1 VVFVILFSSSQAQS
15 TGNANFDNC
24 MLMGA
29 NWPTCDESKLSP
41 PQQKLVRQ
49 QTLKLNFDTC
59 MLMGEDW
66 AQCDKSKLTSQQTRE
81 VHQKSLKLNLD
92 TCKLMGEDWVQCKK
106 NLLSPEQKTV
116 VRKASLEINFQ
127 WCSTFGTDSSLCKKS
142 QLTKNQ
148 ISQISKSEKNL
159 SNLEKYLYR
168 NQNLNSAKFTR
179 YETLEFKS
187 IVGTPK
193 SQTLRYSPQFEISK
207 NTFCAEN
214 GSCLGDISMITGNPK
229 TIFITGYVRKDGT
242 YVRSH
247 YRSKR

>member
-1 VVFVILFSSSQAQS
+1 MLSILAAVFVILFSSSQAQS

-59 MLMGEDW
+59 ML
-66 AQCDKSKLTSQQTRE
+66 
-81 VHQKSLKLNLD
+81 V
-92 TCKLMGEDWVQCKK
+92 GEDWVQCKK
-106 NLLSPEQKTV
+106 NLLSPEQKKA

-207 NTFCAEN
+207 NTYCAEN